1 MSIELKFF
9 FKNFTANNQAGRL
22 KANNAYLRK
31 GGMVLRRYVIMQ
43 GGTFWLDSVSDA
55 AKPDWIPFL
64 TQQNQNAVVLCGRR
78 HSGFAQCKR

>member
-55 AKPDWIPFL
+55 AKPE
-64 TQQNQNAVVLCGRR
+64 CRR
-78 HSGFAQCKR
+78 PQRTTAFWFCAM

>member
-43 GGTFWLDSVSDA
+43 GGTFWLDSVSDT
-55 AKPDWIPFL
+55 AKPE
-64 TQQNQNAVVLCGRR
+64 CRR
-78 HSGFAQCKR
+78 PLWTTAFWFCAM